1 MRRSILLAAL
11 LMLPSV
17 LVSQAP
23 PSAACAT
30 DSTLVA
36 ELRAFMNRH
45 AFSGDHQTLDDVPD
59 STTSSSMGD
68 RATIV
73 QDEAAC
79 RQALQA
85 YVEAVSTE
93 QVPVSAVPGGVVVAY
108 VDDFYF
114 VLAPAAAPGPQM
126 VVVTDD
132 QWKLFAL
139 FDLYGR
145 TGG

>member
-1 MRRSILLAAL
+1 MRRRILLAAL
-11 LMLPSV
+11 LMVPSI
-17 LVSQAP
+17 LASQATS
-23 PSAACAT
+23 SAACAT
-30 DSTLVA
+30 DSTLVT

-59 STTSSSMGD
+59 STTSSGMGD

-73 QDEAAC
+73 RDEATC
-79 RQALQA
+79 RLALQPYA
-85 YVEAVSTE
+85 EAVSTDAE
-93 QVPVSAVPGGVVVAY
+93 PVSTIPAGVAVAS
-108 VDDFYF
+108 VDNFYF
-114 VLAPAAAPGPQM
+114 VLAPDTAPGPQM

-132 QWKLFAL
+132 QWKTFAL